1 MNYDNLMDSFE
12 KINYNIRPNKCIE
25 RKMVCE
31 VLSRLSFIDGLD
43 NYRYIGFGSP
53 FFTDFSLFHK
63 QLGLYDLISIE
74 STEDKKDR
82 FEFNKPFSCIQI
94 KYGKASTILPNL
106 ELDKKK
112 NIVWLDYDNTV
123 ESYMFVDTDT
133 VIANAMAGS
142 VFMLSLN
149 VEPPKGDKEEKLENL
164 IDKVG
169 KQRIP
174 IEYQSVNLNTK
185 KYIEVIYQM
194 VDMQIKKSLS
204 ERNGNNKDKIEYKQ
218 IFNYLYKDGAT
229 MLTVGGIIYNADQRK
244 NMSKM
249 KLHEVAHIR
258 SNSEQYRIQC
268 PSLTYKEIQL
278 LNNLLPCVIKT
289 NDSGKITNK
298 EFKSI
303 PLSPTDIKHY
313 SEIYRYYPNYAEA
326 NI

>member
-1 MNYDNLMDSFE
+1 MNCDNPMNSFE
-12 KINYNIRPNKCIE
+12 KINYNIRPNKSIE
-25 RKMVCE
+25 RKMICE
-31 VLSRLSFIDGLD
+31 ALSRLSFIDSLD
-43 NYRYIGFGSP
+43 KYRYIGFGSP
-53 FFTDFSLFHK
+53 FFADFSLFHK

-74 STEDKKDR
+74 SAEDKKDR

-112 NIVWLDYDNTV
+112 NIVWLDYDGTV
-123 ESYMFVDTDT
+123 ESYMFGDIDT
-133 VIANAMAGS
+133 VIANTMAGS

-149 VEPPKGDKEEKLENL
+149 VEPPKGDKEEKLKEL

-174 IEYQSVNLNTK
+174 IEYQSANLNTK

-194 VDMQIKKSLS
+194 VDMQIKKSLL
-204 ERNGNNKDKIEYKQ
+204 ERNGNNEDKIDYIQ
-218 IFNYLYKDGAT
+218 IFNYIYKDGVN
-229 MLTVGGIIYNADQRK
+229 MLTVGGIIYNQDQKK
-244 NMSKM
+244 NINKM

-258 SNSEQYRIQC
+258 SNSEQCRIQC
-268 PSLTYKEIQL
+268 PSLTYKEIQS
-278 LNNLLPCVIKT
+278 LNNLLPCKIKT
-289 NDSGKITNK
+289 NKSGKITNE
-298 EFKSI
+298 EFKTI
-303 PLSPTDIKHY
+303 PLNPTDIKDY